1 MARWEKQK
9 IVVEETPTP
18 ITKDHIA
25 QDLTRIGLHSGD
37 VVVVHSSL
45 SRIGWVVGGPVTVI
59 NALMEVVSDEGTIV
73 MPTHSSG
80 NSEPSHWVAPP
91 VPEEW
96 WPIIRNEMPAYQS
109 SITPADSV
117 GIIPEVFRGF
127 PAVFRS
133 MHPQASVAA
142 WGRHAEEVVKTHRLD
157 VAFGEDSPWGKL
169 YDLHAKVLL
178 LGAGHDS
185 NTALHLAEVKAALP
199 NHPTELQGAAVIE
212 NGRREW
218 KAWTE
223 IQYYFE
229 DFKQIG
235 QAFEESIGYQPDK
248 IGQAESRLLS
258 MRAMVDFAVNWL
270 HANRKYH
277 P

>member
-1 MARWEKQK
+1 MAQWEKQK
-9 IVVEETPTP
+9 KIIDKTPRP
-18 ITKDHIA
+18 ITKDSLVR
-25 QDLTRIGLHSGD
+25 DLARIGLNAGD
-37 VVVVHSSL
+37 VVVVHCSL

-59 NALMEVVSDEGTIV
+59 NALMEVVTGEGTIA

-96 WPIIRNEMPAYQS
+96 WPIIRDELPPYQLA
-109 SITPADSV
+109 ITPADSV
-117 GIIPEVFRGF
+117 GLIPEVFRGY
-127 PAVFRS
+127 PKVYRS

-142 WGRHAEEVVKTHRLD
+142 WGRQAEDVVNTHRLD
-157 VAFGEDSPWGKL
+157 TTFGEETPWGKL
-169 YDLHAKVLL
+169 YNLHAKILL
-178 LGAGHDS
+178 IGASHDS

-199 NHPTELQGAAVIE
+199 NHPTELQGAALIE

-218 KAWTE
+218 KTWTE

-235 QAFEESIGYQPDK
+235 QAFEESVGYQPNK

-258 MRAMVDFAVNWL
+258 MREIVDFAVNWL
-270 HANRKYH
+270 HTNRKY